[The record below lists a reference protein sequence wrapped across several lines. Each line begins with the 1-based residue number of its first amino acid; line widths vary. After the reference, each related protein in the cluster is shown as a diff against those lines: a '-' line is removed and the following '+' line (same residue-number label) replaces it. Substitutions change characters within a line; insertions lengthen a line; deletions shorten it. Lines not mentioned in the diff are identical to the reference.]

1 MALAQPNAVRDYM
14 LMLMAIVLPVTLL
27 ALIVCQPLNVL
38 AAIKD
43 SSSTTRPQHVFRDAQ
58 LDSTT
63 IQETVFNVRRAVPD
77 VMTVNLVPS
86 VYQIPSLTLLKNVS
100 LIVHQEPTKTS

>member
-1 MALAQPNAVRDYM
+1 MP
-14 LMLMAIVLPVTLL
+14 MLMAIVLLVTLL
-27 ALIVCQPLNVL
+27 ALIVCQPLNAL

-63 IQETVFNVRRAVPD
+63 IQETVSNVKRAVLD
-77 VMTVNLVPS
+77 VMTVNHVPS
-86 VYQIPSLTLLKNVS
+86 VYQIPSSTLLKSVL
-100 LIVHQEPTKTS
+100 LIAHQEPTKTS